1 MQLSNNVPEKYYASY
16 ILGIF
21 DGDGCIGFYN
31 NKLLFRIASSL
42 KACQQIQQFLIY
54 NCNVN
59 KTKISNNGKSKVNY
73 NITYCGNVNVDKIMQ
88 VLYAN
93 ASIFL
98 KRKRTK
104 HDQYLKHKKRRDIL

>member
-1 MQLSNNVPEKYYASY
+1 MHIKNAPAKYYASY

-21 DGDGCIGFYN
+21 DKPMVIGFYN

-59 KTKISNNGKSKVNY
+59 KIKI
-73 NITYCGNVNVDKIMQ
+73 
-88 VLYAN
+88 
-93 ASIFL
+93 
-98 KRKRTK
+98 
-104 HDQYLKHKKRRDIL
+104 